1 MHTGL
6 VCGWAGVM
14 LLYELVI
21 IDATDPVYNPIWRQG
36 AYVIPFTSRLG
47 VVRSVYEWSLGIQLS
62 TNPYWS
68 YETVSSSHIL
78 LSGLLCLA
86 SFWHWAYSDL
96 DVFISTLSGKLCL
109 DLNRVF
115 GIHLTLA
122 SLACFGFGLSHL
134 TGYYGPGMWSSDS
147 FGLVG
152 AIRFVKPTFNLI
164 GFSPFSYGVIPSH
177 HIVAGFFG
185 VNAGIWH
192 VSSRPG
198 PALYKLLGMGALER
212 TF

>member
-1 MHTGL
+1 M
-6 VCGWAGVM
+6 WA
-14 LLYELVI
+14 
-21 IDATDPVYNPIWRQG
+21 R
-36 AYVIPFTSRLG
+36 
-47 VVRSVYEWSLGIQLS
+47 
-62 TNPYWS
+62 
-68 YETVSSSHIL
+68 
-78 LSGLLCLA
+78 LLCLA